1 MKIFQ
6 PLYERAI
13 VWSKHPRAPL
23 ILILLSFVEAFVF
36 PVAPEV
42 MLAPMCLAQP
52 KRGFYYAALSLL
64 GSVFGMFVG
73 YAIGHYAID
82 LVMPWLIKLGYGPTF
97 DSVKQEAIAHGFW
110 MLLIAGFTPVP
121 FKIATIA
128 AGAVGM
134 PLLPFFFGGLI
145 GRGKRVFIVA
155 GAIRLGGEK
164 AEAALRRNVEALG
177 WLALV
182 LLIGLITWLYLRH
195 HGA

>member
-1 MKIFQ
+1 MKIFE

-13 VWSKHPRAPL
+13 VWARHRHAPL
-23 ILILLSFVEAFVF
+23 ILTVLSFVEAFVF

-52 KRGFYYAALSLL
+52 KRAFRFAGLSLF

-73 YAIGHYAID
+73 YAIGHFAID
-82 LVMPWLIKLGYGPTF
+82 LVMPWLVDLGYGPQF
-97 DSVKQEAIAHGFW
+97 ESIKQEAAQHGFW
-110 MLLIAGFTPVP
+110 MLFLAGFTPIP

-134 PLLPFFFGGLI
+134 PLLPFFLGGVI
-145 GRGKRVFIVA
+145 GRGKRVFLVA
-155 GAIRLGGEK
+155 GAIRWGGEK
-164 AEAALRRNVEALG
+164 AEAALRRNVEPVGWFAL
-177 WLALV
+177 LVLVALV
-182 LLIGLITWLYLRH
+182 AWLYFRH

>member
-23 ILILLSFVEAFVF
+23 ILVLLSFVEAFVF

-52 KRGFYYAALSLL
+52 KRAFHYAALSLL

-82 LVMPWLIKLGYGPTF
+82 LVMPWLIDLGYGPHF
-97 DSVKQEAIAHGFW
+97 EDIKKEAAAHGFW

-145 GRGKRVFIVA
+145 GRGKRVFLVA

-164 AEAALRRNVEALG
+164 AEAALRKHVELVG
-177 WLALV
+177 WLALA
-182 LLIGLITWLYLRH
+182 LLIGIIAWLYLRS